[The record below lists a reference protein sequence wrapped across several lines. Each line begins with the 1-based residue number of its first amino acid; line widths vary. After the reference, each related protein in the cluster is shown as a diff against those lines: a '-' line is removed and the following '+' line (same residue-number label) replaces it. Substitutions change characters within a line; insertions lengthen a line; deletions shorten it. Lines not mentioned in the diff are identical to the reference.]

1 MLYKKIER
9 KLSMDLQTY
18 LSKLFQLL
26 STQKEL
32 HENLQNLY
40 YPSNNIK
47 AHKFLSSE
55 IDPYICLEK
64 SLKIL

>member
-1 MLYKKIER
+1 
-9 KLSMDLQTY
+9 MDLQTY
-18 LSKLFQLL
+18 LSKLIQLL

-47 AHKFLSSE
+47 VPKFLSSE
-55 IDPYICLEK
+55 IDPYICVEK
-64 SLKIL
+64 RLKIL

>member
-1 MLYKKIER
+1 
-9 KLSMDLQTY
+9 MDLQTY
-18 LSKLFQLL
+18 LSKLIQLL

-40 YPSNNIK
+40 YPSNNIN